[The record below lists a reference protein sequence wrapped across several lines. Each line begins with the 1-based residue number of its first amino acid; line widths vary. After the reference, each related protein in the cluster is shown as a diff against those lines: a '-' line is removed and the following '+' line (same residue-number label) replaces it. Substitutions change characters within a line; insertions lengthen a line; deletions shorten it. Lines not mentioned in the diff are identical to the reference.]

1 MIRENT
7 EKSKAAYKTAKKE
20 VKKAVAKAME
30 MATQKI
36 VEDIEGNSTSAGDGK
51 RKLFKWLGSRPRRK
65 EISWGDQCIR
75 DAHGTLCTDVENK
88 KIFWKRYMEQ
98 LLN

>member
-7 EKSKAAYKTAKKE
+7 EKSKAAYKAAKKE

-36 VEDIEGNSTSAGDGK
+36 VEDINGKSTTAGDGK
-51 RKLFKWLGSRPRRK
+51 RKLFKMARQQAK
-65 EISWGDQCIR
+65 EKR
-75 DAHGTLCTDVENK
+75 D
-88 KIFWKRYMEQ
+88 IMW
-98 LLN
+98 

>member
-7 EKSKAAYKTAKKE
+7 EKSKAAYKAAKKE

-36 VEDIEGNSTSAGDGK
+36 VEDIEGNSSTVGNE
-51 RKLFKWLGSRPRRK
+51 K
-65 EISWGDQCIR
+65 E
-75 DAHGTLCTDVENK
+75 VV
-88 KIFWKRYMEQ
+88 
-98 LLN
+98 